1 MARVLLV
8 ERDPVQAAAVEDVFR
23 AAGHRVAVVEE
34 AATAVRSAIEG
45 GADAVVV
52 GSPGGG
58 AGGNP
63 GAAGLEALKAL
74 RGRPET
80 RDLPV
85 VLIDGGA
92 VGGRPGLDRLAAL
105 RAGASDLLTR
115 PFDPEEL
122 LLRLERLIEGG
133 SNTTPAL
140 AGDLGADPLPELIQ
154 YLEHMGKSGELV
166 VRATPRSGRVHF
178 EAGRATS
185 ATCGELTGAEALLA
199 LLEADRGRFRFV
211 GRGAEPAG
219 APGQPQAAQA
229 PAGQP
234 QKAKPLPTMSLLML
248 AGWMRDELERR
259 RHRLPVTGEP
269 LRATGKPAPEPPED
283 FARLPVAEVMRRVTS
298 TPGTRV
304 YDLLETV
311 PAAPRAVRLA
321 VAWLVEQGAL
331 AGAEQEEASEFMTT
345 REIDGSLLVDL
356 AIDQL
361 RSAAAARKVGA
372 AFPPFLLLAE
382 EGVWPE
388 LAALFER
395 PPRSVRGEAIGEL
408 GAQLS
413 AKRAGS
419 VSFDVTGGR
428 LTLHVQE
435 LSDRA
440 RMPIGSL
447 VPACAGMV
455 VWLDRGQAEAAAK
468 AAVEHLQEME
478 GDPAG
483 VLIASR
489 PEAAGL
495 ADRLAALNRRWT
507 VTPHAPRSL
516 LAVLRLL
523 QGKA

>member
-8 ERDPVQAAAVEDVFR
+8 ERDPVHAAAVEDVFR
-23 AAGHRVAVVEE
+23 AAGHRVFVVEE
-34 AATAVRSAIEG
+34 AAAAVAEAIEG

-52 GSPGGG
+52 GSPG
-58 AGGNP
+58 ASNP
-63 GAAGLEALKAL
+63 GAAGLEALRAL

-85 VLIDGGA
+85 VLIDGGP

-219 APGQPQAAQA
+219 APGQAQA
-229 PAGQP
+229 VPPPAGQP
-234 QKAKPLPTMSLLML
+234 RAKPLPTMSLLML

-269 LRATGKPAPEPPED
+269 LRATGKPAPEPPDD
-283 FARLPVAEVMRRVTS
+283 FARLPVAEVMRRVTG

-331 AGAEQEEASEFMTT
+331 AGAEQEQAGDYMTT
-345 REIDGSLLVDL
+345 REIDGSLLVEL

-361 RSAAAARKVGA
+361 RAAAAARKVGA

-382 EGVWPE
+382 EGVWAE

-408 GAQLS
+408 GAQL
-413 AKRAGS
+413 AQKRAGS

-455 VWLDRGQAEAAAK
+455 VWLDRGQAEAAAR
-468 AAVEHLQEME
+468 AAVEHLQELE

-523 QGKA
+523 QGKP

>member
-23 AAGHRVAVVEE
+23 AAGHRVSVVEE
-34 AATAVRSAIEG
+34 AAAAVAEAIEG

-52 GSPGGG
+52 GSPGAAAG
-58 AGGNP
+58 AG
-63 GAAGLEALKAL
+63 AAGGGLEALRAL

-85 VLIDGGA
+85 VLIDGGT
-92 VGGRPGLDRLAAL
+92 VGGRPSLDRLAAL

-178 EAGRATS
+178 EAGRATL

-211 GRGAEPAG
+211 GRGAEPGGSPAQPQ
-219 APGQPQAAQA
+219 PGQP
-229 PAGQP
+229 
-234 QKAKPLPTMSLLML
+234 KAKPLPTMSLLML

-269 LRATGKPAPEPPED
+269 LRATGKPAPEPPDD
-283 FARLPVAEVMRRVTS
+283 FARLPVAAVMRRVTS

-331 AGAEQEEASEFMTT
+331 AGAEQEEAGDFMTT

-408 GAQLS
+408 GAQL
-413 AKRAGS
+413 AGKRAGS

-455 VWLDRGQAEAAAK
+455 VWLDRGQAETAAR

>member
-23 AAGHRVAVVEE
+23 AAGHRVSVVEE
-34 AATAVRSAIEG
+34 AAAAVAAAVDG

-52 GSPGGG
+52 GAGSG
-58 AGGNP
+58 AGS
-63 GAAGLEALKAL
+63 AGLEALRAL
-74 RGRPET
+74 RGRRET

-85 VLIDGGA
+85 VLIDAGS
-92 VGGRPGLDRLAAL
+92 VGGRPALDRLAAL

-122 LLRLERLIEGG
+122 LLRLERLIGGG
-133 SNTTPAL
+133 SQNTPAL
-140 AGDLGADPLPELIQ
+140 SGDLGADPLPELIQ

-178 EAGRATS
+178 AGGRALS
-185 ATCGELTGAEALLA
+185 ATCGELSGAEALLA

-211 GRGAEPAG
+211 GRDGDADPPEP
-219 APGQPQAAQA
+219 A
-229 PAGQP
+229 PAGQ
-234 QKAKPLPTMSLLML
+234 PLPTMSLLLL
-248 AGWMRDELERR
+248 AQWMRDELERR

-269 LRATGKPAPEPPED
+269 LRTTGKPAPEPEED
-283 FARLPVAEVMRRVTS
+283 FARLPVAEVLRRVDE
-298 TPGTRV
+298 TPGTRI
-304 YDLLETV
+304 YDLLETI
-311 PAAPRAVRLA
+311 PAAPRAVRLT
-321 VAWLVEQGAL
+321 VAWLIEQGAL
-331 AGAEQEEASEFMTT
+331 SGAEQEEASDFMTT

-361 RSAAAARKVGA
+361 RTSAAARKVGA
-372 AFPPFLLLAE
+372 SFPPFLLLAE

-395 PPRSVRGEAIGEL
+395 PPRSPRGEVLGEL
-408 GAQLS
+408 GTQLAQ
-413 AKRAGS
+413 KRAGS

-440 RMPIGSL
+440 RVPIGSL
-447 VPACAGMV
+447 VPTCAGMV
-455 VWLDRGQAEAAAK
+455 VWLDRGQAEPAAR
-468 AAVEHLQEME
+468 AAVEHLEEME

-483 VLIASR
+483 VLIAAR

-495 ADRLAALNRRWT
+495 ADRLAALHRRWT